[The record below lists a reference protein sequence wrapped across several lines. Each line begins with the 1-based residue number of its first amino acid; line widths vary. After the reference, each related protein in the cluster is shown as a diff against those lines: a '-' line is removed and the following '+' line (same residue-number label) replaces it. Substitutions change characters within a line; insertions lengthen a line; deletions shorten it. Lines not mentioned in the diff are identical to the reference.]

1 MMIVILGIGMLIFLI
16 SGGVHKIEEGHIGL
30 YWRGGALM
38 PGSTEPGY
46 HLMLPIVTSYANI
59 QVSVQTDRVENIPV
73 IILMLYLKTVWYI
86 RRGYDL
92 L

>member
-1 MMIVILGIGMLIFLI
+1 MLAVFLGLGIIMFLI

-38 PGSTEPGY
+38 PGWTEPGY
-46 HLMLPIVTSYANI
+46 HLMIPIVTSYSNI

-73 IILMLYLKTVWYI
+73 
-86 RRGYDL
+86 
-92 L
+92 